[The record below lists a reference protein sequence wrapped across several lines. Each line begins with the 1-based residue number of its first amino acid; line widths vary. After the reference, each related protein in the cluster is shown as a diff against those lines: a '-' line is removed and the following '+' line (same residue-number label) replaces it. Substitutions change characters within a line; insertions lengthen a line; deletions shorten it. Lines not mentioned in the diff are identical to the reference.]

1 MAREVFIHNS
11 RIIKKCLSFTD
22 VIGDEN
28 YAVSYLDEYMRF
40 TTQESESCF
49 TMLFNNDSIG
59 RGIQIVETDKN
70 SFHLAVNL
78 PCTEEDVKMLYKLS
92 RRIAYL
98 WKSNH
103 IIVEDTRVELSEIE
117 KVEEQDIAMNKS
129 LLADAPKVFGD
140 DYATLYCVTLP
151 ICIPVKQLQGYS
163 DDYQG
168 FSQFLDE
175 KQGLGAFYSCPIFY
189 TLNGEVI
196 SLYVGISEGEFILP
210 NKPQMSFMSDGKEVQ
225 CDKALIAIPEV
236 FPDEKISKLDYQTFV
251 DRIPKEKVSEFD
263 CQHMLV
269 STLSLE
275 ELQSIYKG

>member
-59 RGIQIVETDKN
+59 RGIQIVETDKY

-275 ELQSIYKG
+275 ELQSIFRG

>member
-129 LLADAPKVFGD
+129 LLGDAPKLFGD

>member
-49 TMLFNNDSIG
+49 TMLFDNDSIG

-103 IIVEDTRVELSEIE
+103 IIVEDTRVELPEIE

-140 DYATLYCVTLP
+140 DYATLYCATLP

>member
-59 RGIQIVETDKN
+59 RGIQIVETDKY

-98 WKSNH
+98 
-103 IIVEDTRVELSEIE
+103 
-117 KVEEQDIAMNKS
+117 
-129 LLADAPKVFGD
+129 
-140 DYATLYCVTLP
+140 
-151 ICIPVKQLQGYS
+151 
-163 DDYQG
+163 
-168 FSQFLDE
+168 
-175 KQGLGAFYSCPIFY
+175 
-189 TLNGEVI
+189 
-196 SLYVGISEGEFILP
+196 
-210 NKPQMSFMSDGKEVQ
+210 
-225 CDKALIAIPEV
+225 
-236 FPDEKISKLDYQTFV
+236 
-251 DRIPKEKVSEFD
+251 
-263 CQHMLV
+263 
-269 STLSLE
+269 
-275 ELQSIYKG
+275 

>member
-59 RGIQIVETDKN
+59 RGIQIVETDKY

-129 LLADAPKVFGD
+129 LLADAPKLFGD

-269 STLSLE
+269 STLSLQE
-275 ELQSIYKG
+275 FQSIFRG

>member
-59 RGIQIVETDKN
+59 RGIQIVETDKY

-129 LLADAPKVFGD
+129 LLGDAPKLFGD

-275 ELQSIYKG
+275 ELQSIFRG

>member
-129 LLADAPKVFGD
+129 LHADAPKLFGD

>member
-129 LLADAPKVFGD
+129 LLADAPKLFGD

>member
-140 DYATLYCVTLP
+140 DFATLYCAWLP

-175 KQGLGAFYSCPIFY
+175 KQGLGAFYSCPIFFFFY
-189 TLNGEVI
+189 GEVI

-275 ELQSIYKG
+275 ELQSIFRG

>member
-1 MAREVFIHNS
+1 MAREVYIHNS
-11 RIIKKCLSFTD
+11 RIIKKCLSLTD

-117 KVEEQDIAMNKS
+117 KVEEYDIAMNKS
-129 LLADAPKVFGD
+129 LLADAPTVFGD
-140 DYATLYCVTLP
+140 DFATLYCAWLP
-151 ICIPVKQLQGYS
+151 ICIPVIQLQAYS
-163 DDYQG
+163 EDYQG
-168 FSQFLDE
+168 FSKYLDDR
-175 KQGLGAFYSCPIFY
+175 QGIGAFYSCPHFY
-189 TLNGEVI
+189 SIEGETVSI
-196 SLYVGISEGEFILP
+196 YVGIFDGDFILP
-210 NKPQMSFMSDGKEVQ
+210 NHPEMTFQKDGVEVQ
-225 CDKALIAIPEV
+225 CNRALLAIPDV
-236 FPDEKISKLDYQTFV
+236 FPDEGICKMDYQSFV
-251 DRIPKEKVSEFD
+251 DRLPKEKVSVFD

-269 STLSLE
+269 SNLSRQ
-275 ELQSIYKG
+275 ELQSIFRG

>member
-1 MAREVFIHNS
+1 M
-11 RIIKKCLSFTD
+11 SFTD

-59 RGIQIVETDKN
+59 RGIQIVETDKY

-129 LLADAPKVFGD
+129 LLGDAPKLFGD

-275 ELQSIYKG
+275 ELQSIFRG

>member
-117 KVEEQDIAMNKS
+117 MVEEQDIAMNKS

-140 DYATLYCVTLP
+140 DFATLYCAWLP
-151 ICIPVKQLQGYS
+151 ICIPISQL
-163 DDYQG
+163 
-168 FSQFLDE
+168 
-175 KQGLGAFYSCPIFY
+175 
-189 TLNGEVI
+189 
-196 SLYVGISEGEFILP
+196 
-210 NKPQMSFMSDGKEVQ
+210 
-225 CDKALIAIPEV
+225 
-236 FPDEKISKLDYQTFV
+236 
-251 DRIPKEKVSEFD
+251 
-263 CQHMLV
+263 
-269 STLSLE
+269 
-275 ELQSIYKG
+275 

>member
-92 RRIAYL
+92 KRIAYL

-103 IIVEDTRVELSEIE
+103 IIVEDTRVELPEIE
-117 KVEEQDIAMNKS
+117 KVEGHCYE
-129 LLADAPKVFGD
+129 
-140 DYATLYCVTLP
+140 
-151 ICIPVKQLQGYS
+151 
-163 DDYQG
+163 
-168 FSQFLDE
+168 
-175 KQGLGAFYSCPIFY
+175 
-189 TLNGEVI
+189 
-196 SLYVGISEGEFILP
+196 
-210 NKPQMSFMSDGKEVQ
+210 
-225 CDKALIAIPEV
+225 
-236 FPDEKISKLDYQTFV
+236 
-251 DRIPKEKVSEFD
+251 
-263 CQHMLV
+263 
-269 STLSLE
+269 
-275 ELQSIYKG
+275 